1 MPVIT
6 PEDLEE
12 PTATVSDP
20 SWDYLHS
27 LQHLLQSSAAAAR
40 GQPPASPGPSAD
52 TKAPDLAAFKTALL
66 DGDSR
71 LKQRFLDDEPVERLV
86 RDRARL
92 VDTLLKAAWKLQ
104 VGVHTREVALIAVG
118 GYGRGELN
126 LCSDIDIMILLPKSE
141 SALWQGSVERFLTLM
156 WDIGLEV
163 GHSVRTIDDCQRES
177 TADVSVATTLIEAR
191 LLDGPE
197 SLFDAMRRALAPE
210 RVWLTRDFFEAKV
223 AEQTARH
230 HRYHD
235 TAYNLEPNV
244 KSSPGGLRDIQTIG
258 WVAKRHFGADSL
270 DQLVEHDF
278 LTRSE
283 LRKLKTA
290 QSFLWKIRFALHV
303 LTNRREDRLWKIR
316 FALHVLTNRRE
327 DRLLFDHQIKLAKMF
342 GYEDAT
348 YTLAVEQFM
357 QRYYRTAMDVS
368 LLNEMLLQLFREAIL
383 SDPNVAPVPVN
394 ARFQIRN
401 EYLEISNEEVFD
413 RYPSALLELFVITAQ
428 QPQVRGVRA
437 ATIRSLTRHLWLI
450 DEEFR
455 QHPRNHR
462 LFFEI
467 LSAPQ
472 GVTHELRRM
481 NLYGVLGR
489 YIPAF
494 GRVVGRMQYDLFH
507 AYTVDAHTLFVVSN
521 LRRLAMPKYDHEFP
535 VLSRIMQSLPKQELA
550 YLAAIFHDIAKGRGG
565 DHSELGASDAESF
578 CLEQGLSRYDARLVA
593 WLVRNHL
600 VLSVT
605 AQKKDISDPQVLHD
619 FAMLVGDQTH
629 LDYLYVLTVSDVRGT
644 NPKLWN
650 NWKASLFAEFYERAR
665 QALRRGLESPIDKD
679 ELIAETQA
687 HAHEL
692 LTRAGVSEAQVGPI
706 WQRLT
711 TVYFM
716 RHTAE
721 EIAWHTQLLAER
733 EPGDTASLVSVQQ
746 QSGRGGTGI
755 STYTPQTQ
763 HSFARTTALLDQLG
777 LNIVDARITPT
788 ADGFSLD
795 VYHVLEDTG
804 AELTDQLRIR
814 DIEQQLAAALSGPD
828 DTFVT
833 VTRRA
838 PRQVRMFSTPTQV
851 NCSEDSLNQRT
862 IVELIAGDRPGLLSQ
877 VAKVLMNE
885 HADIHTAKIMTVG
898 ERAEDVFYVSDEQGR
913 PLSPAARECLAQRL
927 IETLDRRE

>member
-1 MPVIT
+1 MPAVT

-12 PTATVSDP
+12 LTITVSDP
-20 SWDYLHS
+20 GWDYL
-27 LQHLLQSSAAAAR
+27 AALKS
-40 GQPPASPGPSAD
+40 Q
-52 TKAPDLAAFKTALL
+52 LAASRLDIAAYRSALAE
-66 DGDSR
+66 GDAR

-92 VDTLLKAAWKLQ
+92 VDALLRTAWSMQ
-104 VGVHTREVALIAVG
+104 VGEYVRDIALIAVG

-141 SALWQGSVERFLTLM
+141 ATPWQPNLESFLTFM

-177 TADVSVATTLIEAR
+177 AADVSVATTMIEAR
-191 LLDGPE
+191 LLVGPE
-197 SLFDAMRRALAPE
+197 SLFEAMRRALAPE
-210 RVWLTRDFFEAKV
+210 QVWPTREFFEAKV

-258 WVAKRHFGADSL
+258 WVAKRYFGADSL
-270 DQLVEHDF
+270 DELVDHGF
-278 LTRSE
+278 LTKSE
-283 LRKLKTA
+283 LRKLKAA
-290 QSFLWKIRFALHV
+290 QAFLWKA
-303 LTNRREDRLWKIR
+303 R

-327 DRLLFDHQIKLAKMF
+327 DRLLFDHQIRLAQMF

-383 SDPNVAPVPVN
+383 SDRSIAPIPVN

-401 EYLEISNEEVFD
+401 DYLEITSNDVFD
-413 RYPSALLELFVITAQ
+413 RYPSALLELFVVIEQ
-428 QPQVRGVRA
+428 HPEVRGVRA
-437 ATIRSLTRHLWLI
+437 STIRELTRHLWLI

-467 LSAPQ
+467 LSAPV

-494 GRVVGRMQYDLFH
+494 GRIVGRMQYDLFH

-521 LRRLAMPKYDHEFP
+521 LRRFAMPKYDHEFP
-535 VLSRIMQSLPKQELA
+535 QLSRIMQSLPKQELA

-565 DHSELGASDAESF
+565 DHSELGSVDAEAF

-605 AQKKDISDPQVLHD
+605 AQKKDISDPKVIHE
-619 FAMLVGDQTH
+619 FAKHVGDQTH
-629 LDYLYVLTVSDVRGT
+629 LDYLYVLTVADVRGT

-650 NWKASLFAEFYERAR
+650 NWKASLFAGFYERTR

-679 ELIAETQA
+679 ELIHETQA
-687 HAHEL
+687 RAREL
-692 LTRAGVSEAQVGPI
+692 VNREGLGEAAIAEV
-706 WQRLT
+706 WRRFT
-711 TVYFM
+711 DDYFL
-716 RHTAE
+716 RHTDE
-721 EIAWHTQLLAER
+721 EIAWHTRMLVER
-733 EPGDTASLVSVQQ
+733 DAADPASLVSVQP
-746 QSGRGGTGI
+746 QSGHGGTGI

-795 VYHVLEDTG
+795 IYHVLEDTG
-804 AELTDQLRIR
+804 AEINDAARLR
-814 DIEQQLAAALSGPD
+814 DIQQQLAHVLSKPD
-828 DTFVT
+828 NEAIT

-838 PRQVRMFSTPTQV
+838 PRQVRMFTTATHITFSDDPV
-851 NCSEDSLNQRT
+851 NQRT
-862 IVELIAGDRPGLLSQ
+862 IIELIAGDRPGLLSQ
-877 VAKVLMNE
+877 VAKIFMNE
-885 HADIHTAKIMTVG
+885 QIDIYTSKIMTVG
-898 ERAEDVFYVSDEQGR
+898 ERAEDVFYVVDHQTGK
-913 PLSPAARECLAQRL
+913 PLSAEARDRLAQRL
-927 IETLDRRE
+927 TESLDRRA

>member
-1 MPVIT
+1 MPVVT
-6 PEDLEE
+6 PDDLEE
-12 PTATVSDP
+12 LASPTQASDP
-20 SWDYLHS
+20 PWDYL
-27 LQHLLQSSAAAAR
+27 AAMLP
-40 GQPPASPGPSAD
+40 Q
-52 TKAPDLAAFKTALL
+52 LAANPQDVATFRNALTE
-66 DGDSR
+66 GDNR

-92 VDTLLKAAWKLQ
+92 VDALLKTAWSMH
-104 VGVHTREVALIAVG
+104 VGEHVRDVALIAVG

-141 SALWQGSVERFLTLM
+141 SAPWQGSLEKFLTFM

-177 TADVSVATTLIEAR
+177 AADVSVATTMIEAR
-191 LLDGPE
+191 LLQGPE
-197 SLFDAMRRALAPE
+197 LLFEAMRRALAPE
-210 RVWLTRDFFEAKV
+210 RVWPTRDFFEAKV

-230 HRYHD
+230 HRYYD

-258 WVAKRHFGADSL
+258 WVAKRHFGAESL
-270 DQLVEHDF
+270 DELVDHGF

-290 QSFLWKIRFALHV
+290 QAFLWKVRFALHV
-303 LTNRREDRLWKIR
+303 LT
-316 FALHVLTNRRE
+316 ARRE
-327 DRLLFDHQIKLAKMF
+327 DRLLFDHQIRLAKMF

-368 LLNEMLLQLFREAIL
+368 LLNEMLLQLFREAI
-383 SDPNVAPVPVN
+383 SDSNTPPVPVN
-394 ARFQIRN
+394 GRFQIKN
-401 EYLEISNEEVFD
+401 DFLEVTGEDVFD
-413 RYPSALLELFVITAQ
+413 RYPSAMLELFVIIEQ
-428 QPQVRGVRA
+428 NSEKIRGVRA
-437 ATIRSLTRHLWLI
+437 STIRQLTRHLWLI

-467 LSAPQ
+467 LSAPI

-494 GRVVGRMQYDLFH
+494 GRIVGRMQYDLFH

-521 LRRLAMPKYDHEFP
+521 LRRFAMPKYDHEFP
-535 VLSRIMQSLPKQELA
+535 ALSRIMQSLPKPELA

-565 DHSELGASDAESF
+565 DHSELGSVDAEAF

-600 VLSVT
+600 ILSVT
-605 AQKKDISDPQVLHD
+605 AQKKDISDPKVVNE
-619 FAMLVGDQTH
+619 FAKHVGDQTH
-629 LDYLYVLTVSDVRGT
+629 LDYLYVLTVADVRGT

-650 NWKASLFAEFYERAR
+650 NWKSSLFAEFYERTR
-665 QALRRGLESPIDKD
+665 QALRRGHESPLDKD
-679 ELIAETQA
+679 ELIAETQSRA
-687 HAHEL
+687 KEL
-692 LTRAGVSEAQVGPI
+692 TTRAGVGEILRQSV
-706 WQRLT
+706 WQRF
-711 TVYFM
+711 TVDYFL
-716 RHTAE
+716 RHTPE
-721 EIAWHTQLLAER
+721 EIAWHTKMLSER
-733 EPGDTASLVSVQQ
+733 DNGDQGSIVSVQQ
-746 QSGRGGTGI
+746 LSGRGGTGL

-777 LNIVDARITPT
+777 LNIVDARITPID
-788 ADGFSLD
+788 DGFSLD

-804 AELTDQLRIR
+804 AEITDPPRIR
-814 DIEQQLAAALSGPD
+814 DIEQQLSHALSKPD
-828 DTFVT
+828 NVAVT

-838 PRQVRMFSTPTQV
+838 PRQVRMFTTATQV
-851 NCSEDSLNQRT
+851 TFSEDPVNGRT
-862 IVELIAGDRPGLLSQ
+862 IVEIIAGDRPGLLSQ
-877 VAKVLMNE
+877 VARVFMTEQVK
-885 HADIHTAKIMTVG
+885 IYTSKIMTVG
-898 ERAEDVFYVSDEQGR
+898 ERAEDVFYITDEAGGQ
-913 PLSPAARECLAQRL
+913 LSAEAKQQLAQR
-927 IETLDRRE
+927 ITETLDRRV